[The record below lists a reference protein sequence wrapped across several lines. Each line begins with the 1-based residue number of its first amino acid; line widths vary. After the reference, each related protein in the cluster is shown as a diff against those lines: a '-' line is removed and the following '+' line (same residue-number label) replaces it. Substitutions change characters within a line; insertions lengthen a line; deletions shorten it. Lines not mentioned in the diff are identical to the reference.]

1 MSVRFTL
8 EKRTNKYGE
17 SPIRLSWSFGGQ
29 RYQTT
34 LGYSIKKADWDEMR
48 RLVKSGTHN
57 YSGQKTD
64 DINFYIK
71 RISLV
76 VTGIEQQCNR
86 NRTALSRDMM
96 KQAIS
101 DVLYND
107 IARPEDIME
116 RCIDGIVSIA
126 KPETLYYRDLQ
137 NRYYRSLCDANYNNI
152 KFKILQQLFGRG
164 ERIAVPST
172 DFKPRKIEGI
182 KSHVLFY
189 REVSYEEVFGQK
201 P

>member
-182 KSHVLFY
+182 KSHVLFFK
-189 REVSYEEVFGQK
+189 EVSYEEVFGQ
-201 P
+201 